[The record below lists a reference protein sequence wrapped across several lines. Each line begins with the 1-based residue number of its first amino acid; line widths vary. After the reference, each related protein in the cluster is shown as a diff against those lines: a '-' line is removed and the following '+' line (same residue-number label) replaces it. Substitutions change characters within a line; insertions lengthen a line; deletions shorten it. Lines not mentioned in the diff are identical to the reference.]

1 MANTNPPVKLMM
13 LALAAP
19 QEQQTPPQREVFESG
34 QPLVVFLGVQ
44 KLESANGRS
53 EEWDEKKW
61 HVGLAKLDEF
71 LVFISKKSPNDGQ
84 SDSENH
90 KNLFERFS
98 GLEIVKTWE
107 NTNINDKIGI
117 SDGKGDNLDER
128 FKDDDKTLWIDKIY
142 RVFFFNGKQDN
153 GVYRGCQGDALNKP
167 LLRLD
172 TAAWVENM
180 ASEKKPDPQWVVSRL
195 RLTCDSSW
203 LEEGEPKSRL
213 LTRFRLVAHIP
224 VAVNSHKDDDD
235 DNDAKAK
242 RYDTRV
248 ILVADSTNAGGSQ
261 SLWANNEN
269 EDWHEG
275 IIFPHFNQLH
285 LAFSESNGF
294 SGDNLTNETLE
305 KSGDNSNLRTLKE
318 LTDTKNPISTD
329 NSNETDNSE
338 RVNIPIL
345 SCFTDLKEKKPSGF
359 INKIRRRQLCL
370 KELKDK
376 RFALRI
382 ESHLIV
388 KDCHRQEKLWDAVVK
403 PFTKLAFPGQL
414 NINENESGCFLV
426 QEQLEEDIFL
436 DLETPAIKPIRWHL
450 NIRIDPELK
459 KHKIED
465 LIFEKCNKISQA
477 VRQGLYLARP
487 ATGVS
492 FLPGIDVSQ
501 QDCTGNPWQLNG
513 KLEQISHRR
522 RIWLDDEVDWQRQAP
537 DPEGRSLTFESFTP
551 VTKNN
556 LLGDGIGKLKEDKL
570 PIKLIK
576 DHDMFVGVDGQ
587 SVLGPNQDYVLA
599 LSESSQLEKGTVRFG
614 LALKPEAVNEN
625 KLILSNFIL
634 GALEFSLG
642 SKPKINIQ
650 IALQPKPSE
659 PETELNSPLESFMQ
673 IDIENFKP
681 VVQDQTNE
689 DKGNEEEQALILE
702 LPKIIDSDR
711 VGEVQGVA
719 QEEHPGG
726 TNAEGNGAFRLE
738 IRESVGEWIEI
749 NKQDD
754 ANNSIWQDQKL
765 EVKLIQN
772 PIAANIKASLNPLLV
787 LDRKPWR
794 AVLVAGEKFT
804 SGGAGGGNNTIAKYM
819 PGDDGL
825 YSWQFFDQKETVTW
839 LLPPQTLGEAME
851 KRRSDIDIAEDKP
864 APMRFGSNSILV
876 VDPTFRNPKNYR
888 EAGWNLK
895 RILAKITDAPSG
907 ALVKELRLELIYGLL
922 TQINPDQEVQV
933 WVTEM
938 QAVIGRAPSTH
949 TVGGGNSFADYGH
962 YVQQIL
968 QAQGQR
974 LAVDKLWSGR
984 PEASFL
990 WKENLQFT
998 LRTYVDSAENIMKPE
1013 GLQTHLLFPATSGY
1027 PNGDGAN
1034 ADPGKSAI
1042 IKSAIVKTFRDG
1054 NPVVNFPGGVAWA
1067 IETANILGE
1076 IYVQG
1081 TSNEGQIGNVHLSA
1095 LGGWGNQRAVY
1106 VKSIFETETTM
1117 GRLQTYRLERLGRI
1131 GGLYNKAKHVIEFQ
1145 RTVAPSD
1152 QFASSQDQL
1161 LDRPVLRKTR
1171 EYIQILEPKKAFSE
1185 SGEATYETGF
1195 LLGSEFVTQRIFV
1208 DSDWGRDV
1216 RNKGWMVPLWKK
1228 QNEQN
1233 GYSYPP
1239 PEVFLTVVGEDG
1251 TKRSVKIESVEKLVF
1266 YTSTRKDDTAETID
1280 DWPAVEGIDFC
1291 DLPLPSVKIQP
1302 PNDKDYGNQLH
1313 DGFLPK
1319 AATVPFGYDNLTLI
1333 LSESSVPVRITAG
1346 RSNEGPAAPIR
1357 AVTIGRAAPA
1367 KNINLNAAGNDVTVI
1382 YNEIRAVFENWA
1394 GRVVAELGCNQV
1406 RQNETDKQFRPQLQ
1420 KLVDSI
1426 TIPIITQDN
1435 LNQEIETEIETRVST
1450 IINSVFLFTL
1460 ADAEN
1465 ILQLVINLESSM
1477 NSRLEEILKRLQNA
1491 LILLS
1496 ALEVNTGAID
1506 QFNYDKLAKSI
1517 QDTEKA
1523 INDFIQLPLESVISF
1538 KIRQPKEDLIDDM
1551 FDFSSLIIPTEEW
1564 KKKESTAKA
1573 IVLSYFNTELL
1584 NTKICLL
1591 SLLESLRNGIN
1602 DYLAPIRNSV
1612 AEVTKLKNNCSKAI
1626 QILSK
1631 YLTSNNHEIP
1641 PTIEVDNAKNYIC
1654 QCYQEIMLKL
1664 DKIHRNTN
1672 YNWEPI
1678 QGKVNSYTQK
1688 NLKTFTD
1695 LESDRNLCTKNLLD
1709 KIIKDLTYE
1718 LRNIPQVDAK
1728 IFDVTFEAIRKL
1740 NNNPPA
1746 DWTKAA
1752 EQIIAESIDD
1762 IDKKLASQLLP
1773 LQNQLK
1779 LKANKVEALYQRA
1792 DNTLRVLRAAGP
1804 PPKVEGLVINRPQ
1817 VAYVFDLVKP
1827 VVDMT
1832 PAVALANRVVA
1843 TKRAIEQTADAAADL
1858 LQPFGVRLPVE
1869 GLAADLLPADL
1880 GETSLS
1886 KLLPDMAGLKLD
1898 ALLPSLKLPDLSDK
1912 VKITRGFDKAK
1923 RQAWLNAT
1931 VDIPLKGTTTLL
1943 SFGPL
1948 SFSLIDGK
1956 ISARSRMTIDQNGR
1970 TETDAKGEITGNWKV
1985 VAGGIEVVTFEKT
1998 PLVFEKSGRLDFKLS
2013 TKRVKLS
2020 PQFQFITNLLEQV
2033 KKSIPPG
2040 IEPIYRD
2047 GLPAGIRCLLAM
2059 DLPPISTGV
2068 FGITDLTLGCS
2079 FGVYAYPE
2087 FEITSSLD
2095 VGTQLSPFT
2104 LAVWLL
2110 NGGGYISL
2118 QLRYVPMAKPGPLII
2133 FSLDLSMVAGVGIG
2147 FAVGVVSGA
2156 IWIQIGCGM
2165 KLELSTGKNS
2175 KKVTTIKVMLLIRG
2189 NVDIAGIATAG
2200 IQLLMEAS
2208 YNGADIVA
2216 KGILR
2221 VSIRVSWLYT
2231 FKAKEKVKYKLA
2243 GDNKSKCEE
2252 KEYTDSYA

>member
-34 QPLVVFLGVQ
+34 QQLVIFLGVQ
-44 KLESANGRS
+44 KLESANGS
-53 EEWDEKKW
+53 SAGWDEKKW
-61 HVGLAKLDEF
+61 YVGLAKLDEF
-71 LVFISKKSPNDGQ
+71 LSYISNENPNNGRE
-84 SDSENH
+84 ENLVG
-90 KNLFERFS
+90 KNLFEKFL
-98 GLEIVKTWE
+98 GKEIVETWQDNKE
-107 NTNINDKIGI
+107 IEKVGI
-117 SDGKGDNLDER
+117 SDGSGSDTKDRFLDDN
-128 FKDDDKTLWIDKIY
+128 KTLWIDKIY

-153 GVYRGCQGDALNKP
+153 GVYRGCQGDALNQP

-180 ASEKKPDPQWVVSRL
+180 ASEKKPGPEWVVSRL

-203 LEEGEPKSRL
+203 LEEGEPKSNL

-224 VAVNSHKDDDD
+224 VAVNSHNDDDEGE
-235 DNDAKAK
+235 DARAK

-248 ILVADSTNAGGSQ
+248 ILVADSSNTGGSQ

-269 EDWHEG
+269 EDRHEG

-294 SGDNLTNETLE
+294 SGGNLTNETLE
-305 KSGDNSNLRTLKE
+305 GNEGNSGLQTLKK
-318 LTDTKNPISTD
+318 LTDTKKPICAD
-329 NSNETDNSE
+329 NINETNNSE

-345 SCFTDLKEKKPSGF
+345 SCFTDLKENQPSGF

-370 KELKDK
+370 KVLKDK

-388 KDCHRQEKLWDAVVK
+388 KDCDRQKKLWNAVVK
-403 PFTKLAFPGQL
+403 PFTELVFPGQL
-414 NINENESGCFLV
+414 NKNEDESGWFLV
-426 QEQLEEDIFL
+426 QEQLEEDIFF
-436 DLETPAIKPIRWHL
+436 DLQTPAIKPSRWHL
-450 NIRIDPELK
+450 NVRIDPELK
-459 KHKIED
+459 SHNIED
-465 LIFEKCNKISQA
+465 LIFEKCNNISQA

-513 KLEQISHRR
+513 RLEQISHRR
-522 RIWLDDEVDWQRQAP
+522 RIWLDDEVDWQSQAP

-556 LLGDGIGKLKEDKL
+556 LLGDRIGELKKVKL
-570 PIKLIK
+570 PIKFIK
-576 DHDMFVGVDGQ
+576 DHDMFVGVNGQ
-587 SVLGPNQDYVLA
+587 SVLGSNQDYVLE
-599 LSESSQLEKGTVRFG
+599 LSESAQLEKGTVRFG

-634 GALEFSLG
+634 GALEFRLG

-659 PETELNSPLESFMQ
+659 QESELNSPLESFMQ

-689 DKGNEEEQALILE
+689 DKGHEEEQALILE
-702 LPKIIDSDR
+702 LPKIINSDG
-711 VGEVQGVA
+711 VEEAQGVA
-719 QEEHPGG
+719 QGEHEGG
-726 TNAEGNGAFRLE
+726 NNAEGNAAFRLE

-772 PIAANIKASLNPLLV
+772 PIAANNKASLNPLLV

-804 SGGAGGGNNTIAKYM
+804 SGGAGDGNNTIAKYM

-851 KRRSDIDIAEDKP
+851 KRRSEIDIAEGMP

-876 VDPTFRNPKNYR
+876 IDPTFRNPKNYR
-888 EAGWNLK
+888 EAGWNLR

-922 TQINPDQEVQV
+922 TQINPDQEVPV

-938 QAVIGRAPSTH
+938 QAVIGRAPSTR

-998 LRTYVDSAENIMKPE
+998 LRTYEDSAEGTKNK
-1013 GLQTHLLFPATSGY
+1013 GLQTPLKFPATSGY
-1027 PNGDGAN
+1027 PNREGAN
-1034 ADPGKSAI
+1034 DDPG
-1042 IKSAIVKTFRDG
+1042 KSAIVKTFRDD
-1054 NPVVNFPGGVAWA
+1054 NAVVNFPGGVAWA

-1081 TSNEGQIGNVHLSA
+1081 TSNDGQIGNVHLSA

-1106 VKSIFETETTM
+1106 GKSIFETETTM

-1216 RNKGWMVPLWKK
+1216 RSEGWMVPLWKK

-1233 GYSYPP
+1233 SYSYPP

-1291 DLPLPSVKIQP
+1291 DLPLPSVKIKRP
-1302 PNDKDYGNQLH
+1302 TDADSENQLH

-1319 AATVPFGYDNLTLI
+1319 AATVPFGYDKLTLI

-1367 KNINLNAAGNDVTVI
+1367 KNSKPDEELQIKRTEFTDIN
-1382 YNEIRAVFENWA
+1382 NEIRAVFENWA
-1394 GRVVAELGCNQV
+1394 GRVVAELGCNQN
-1406 RQNETDKQFRPQLQ
+1406 RQNETDDHFRPQLQ
-1420 KLVDSI
+1420 KLVDSSKKSFI
-1426 TIPIITQDN
+1426 TKDN
-1435 LNQEIETEIETRVST
+1435 LNQEIQTRVRK
-1450 IINSVFLFTL
+1450 IINTVFLFTL

-1465 ILQLVINLESSM
+1465 ILQLVINIESGM
-1477 NSRLEEILKRLQNA
+1477 NSRLNETLNSIQSAHNLLYQFEDNA
-1491 LILLS
+1491 GD
-1496 ALEVNTGAID
+1496 TG
-1506 QFNYDKLAKSI
+1506 QVYYNKLAKII
-1517 QDTEKA
+1517 QDTEQS
-1523 INDFIQLPLESVISF
+1523 ISNFIQLPSESNISF
-1538 KIRQPKEDLIDDM
+1538 KIKQPKKDLIDDI
-1551 FDFSSLIIPTEEW
+1551 FDFSSLIIPTEDW
-1564 KKKESTAKA
+1564 KKNEINVKD
-1573 IVLSYFNTELL
+1573 IVLNYFSTELIDTNIYL
-1584 NTKICLL
+1584 K
-1591 SLLESLRNGIN
+1591 SLLESLNN
-1602 DYLAPIRNSV
+1602 DVNAYLTQIRNSV
-1612 AEVTKLKNNCSKAI
+1612 AEVTKFRNNCSNAI
-1626 QILSK
+1626 LFLIN

-1641 PTIEVDNAKNYIC
+1641 LTDEVKNAKNNIY
-1654 QCYQEIMLKL
+1654 QSYQEIILQL
-1664 DKIHRNTN
+1664 GKIPRNTN

-1678 QGKVNSYTQK
+1678 QGKVISYTQK
-1688 NLKTFTD
+1688 NLKPFTD
-1695 LESDRNLCTKNLLD
+1695 LESDQNLCTHNLLD
-1709 KIIKDLTYE
+1709 KIIKVLIYE
-1718 LRNIPQVDAK
+1718 LPNIPQVDAK
-1728 IFDVTFEAIRKL
+1728 IFDATFEAIRKL

-1746 DWTKAA
+1746 DWTKNA
-1752 EQIIAESIDD
+1752 EQIINESIDF
-1762 IDKKLASQLLP
+1762 IDNKLASQLLP

-1779 LKANKVEALYQRA
+1779 LETNKVEALYQRA

-1998 PLVFEKSGRLDFKLS
+1998 PLVFEKSGKLDFKLS

-2020 PQFQFITNLLEQV
+2020 PQLQFITNLLEQV

-2156 IWIQIGCGM
+2156 IWIQIGCGI

-2208 YNGADIVA
+2208 YNGADMVA

-2231 FKAKEKVKYKLA
+2231 FKTQEKVKYKLA
-2243 GDNKSKCEE
+2243 GDNKSKSDE
-2252 KEYTDSYA
+2252 KEYADSYA

>member
-44 KLESANGRS
+44 KLESANGS
-53 EEWDEKKW
+53 SAGWDEKKW
-61 HVGLAKLDEF
+61 YVGLAKLDEF
-71 LVFISKKSPNDGQ
+71 LDFISKKSPNNGQ

-90 KNLFERFS
+90 KNLFEKFS
-98 GLEIVKTWE
+98 GLEIVKTWK
-107 NTNINDKIGI
+107 NTNINNEIGI

-128 FKDDDKTLWIDKIY
+128 FKDDNKTLWIDKIY
-142 RVFFFNGKQDN
+142 RVFFFDGEEVN
-153 GVYRGCQGDALNKP
+153 GVFSGCNGGALNQP

-172 TAAWVENM
+172 TAAWVEDKG
-180 ASEKKPDPQWVVSRL
+180 SGKYPGPEWVVTRL

-203 LEEGEPKSRL
+203 LEGGEAKSKL

-224 VAVNSHKDDDD
+224 VAVNSHKNDDDD
-235 DNDAKAK
+235 DAKAK

-248 ILVADSTNAGGSQ
+248 ILVADSNNTGGSQ
-261 SLWANNEN
+261 SLWAKNDS
-269 EDWHEG
+269 EDRCEG
-275 IIFPHFNQLH
+275 IIYPHFNQLH

-294 SGDNLTNETLE
+294 SGDGLTNDTLE
-305 KSGDNSNLRTLKE
+305 KKEGNSGLRTLKE
-318 LTDTKNPISTD
+318 LTDTKNPISAD

-345 SCFTDLKEKKPSGF
+345 SCFTDLKEKQPSGF

-426 QEQLEEDIFL
+426 QEQLEEDIFF
-436 DLETPAIKPIRWHL
+436 DLQTPAIKPSRWHL
-450 NIRIDPELK
+450 NVRIDPELNS
-459 KHKIED
+459 HNIED
-465 LIFEKCNKISQA
+465 LIFEKCNNISQA

-492 FLPGIDVSQ
+492 FLPSIDVSQ
-501 QDCTGNPWQLNG
+501 QGYTGNPWQLNG
-513 KLEQISHRR
+513 RLEQISHRR
-522 RIWLDDEVDWQRQAP
+522 RIWLNDDVNWQRQAP

-570 PIKLIK
+570 SIKFIK
-576 DHDMFVGVDGQ
+576 DHDMFVGVNGQ
-587 SVLGPNQDYVLA
+587 SVLGSNQDDVLE

-614 LALKPEAVNEN
+614 LAFKEANN
-625 KLILSNFIL
+625 DRLHYSNFIL

-642 SKPKINIQ
+642 SKAKINIQ

-659 PETELNSPLESFMQ
+659 PESELNSPLESFMQ

-702 LPKIIDSDR
+702 LPKIINSDG
-711 VGEVQGVA
+711 VEDAQGVA
-719 QEEHPGG
+719 QGELEEEN
-726 TNAEGNGAFRLE
+726 NAEGNAAFRLE
-738 IRESVGEWIEI
+738 IRESVGEWIET
-749 NKQDD
+749 NQQDD

-765 EVKLIQN
+765 DVKLIQN
-772 PIAANIKASLNPLLV
+772 PIAANNKASLNPLLV

-851 KRRSDIDIAEDKP
+851 KRRSEIDIAEDKP
-864 APMRFGSNSILV
+864 APMRFGSNSILII
-876 VDPTFRNPKNYR
+876 DPTFRNPKNYR

-922 TQINPDQEVQV
+922 TQINPDQEVPV

-938 QAVIGRAPSTH
+938 QAVIGRAPSTR

-998 LRTYVDSAENIMKPE
+998 LRTYVDPQGITKKAE

-1034 ADPGKSAI
+1034 ADPHESEI
-1042 IKSAIVKTFRDG
+1042 IKTFMDR
-1054 NPVVNFPGGVAWA
+1054 NPTVNFPGGVAWA
-1067 IETANILGE
+1067 IEEANILGE

-1106 VKSIFETETTM
+1106 YKSIFETETTM

-1131 GGLYNKAKHVIEFQ
+1131 GGLYNKAKHVTEYQ

-1208 DSDWGRDV
+1208 DSGWGRDV
-1216 RNKGWMVPLWKK
+1216 RNEGWMVPLWKK

-1233 GYSYPP
+1233 GYSYPQ

-1266 YTSTRKDDTAETID
+1266 YTSTREVDTAETID

-1291 DLPLPSVKIQP
+1291 DLPLPSVKIKRP
-1302 PNDKDYGNQLH
+1302 TNADSENQLH
-1313 DGFLPK
+1313 DGILPK

-1367 KNINLNAAGNDVTVI
+1367 KNSELDEELQIKGTALTGIN
-1382 YNEIRAVFENWA
+1382 NEIRAVLENWA
-1394 GRVVAELGCNQV
+1394 GRVVAEAELGCNQR
-1406 RQNETDKQFRPQLQ
+1406 RQNEIDNYFSSQLQ
-1420 KLVDSI
+1420 QLVESI
-1426 TIPIITQDN
+1426 KIDEIPN
-1435 LNQEIETEIETRVST
+1435 ALST
-1450 IINSVFLFTL
+1450 I
-1460 ADAEN
+1460 
-1465 ILQLVINLESSM
+1465 Q
-1477 NSRLEEILKRLQNA
+1477 
-1491 LILLS
+1491 
-1496 ALEVNTGAID
+1496 
-1506 QFNYDKLAKSI
+1506 
-1517 QDTEKA
+1517 
-1523 INDFIQLPLESVISF
+1523 
-1538 KIRQPKEDLIDDM
+1538 
-1551 FDFSSLIIPTEEW
+1551 
-1564 KKKESTAKA
+1564 
-1573 IVLSYFNTELL
+1573 
-1584 NTKICLL
+1584 
-1591 SLLESLRNGIN
+1591 
-1602 DYLAPIRNSV
+1602 
-1612 AEVTKLKNNCSKAI
+1612 
-1626 QILSK
+1626 
-1631 YLTSNNHEIP
+1631 
-1641 PTIEVDNAKNYIC
+1641 
-1654 QCYQEIMLKL
+1654 
-1664 DKIHRNTN
+1664 
-1672 YNWEPI
+1672 
-1678 QGKVNSYTQK
+1678 
-1688 NLKTFTD
+1688 
-1695 LESDRNLCTKNLLD
+1695 
-1709 KIIKDLTYE
+1709 
-1718 LRNIPQVDAK
+1718 QVDANMFNET
-1728 IFDVTFEAIRKL
+1728 IAAIRDLIKKSSS
-1740 NNNPPA
+1740 
-1746 DWTKAA
+1746 DWTKDA
-1752 EQIIAESIDD
+1752 EEIITESIDV
-1762 IDKKLASQLLP
+1762 IDNKLASQLLP

-1779 LKANKVEALYQRA
+1779 LKTNKAKTLYQRA

-1998 PLVFEKSGRLDFKLS
+1998 PLVFEKSGKLDFKLS

-2020 PQFQFITNLLEQV
+2020 PQLQFITNLLEQV

-2095 VGTQLSPFT
+2095 IGTQLSPFT

-2118 QLRYVPMAKPGPLII
+2118 QLRYVPMAHPEPLII
-2133 FSLDLSMVAGVGIG
+2133 FSLDLSIVAGVGIG
-2147 FAVGVVSGA
+2147 FAVGVISGA

-2208 YNGADIVA
+2208 YNGADMVA

-2231 FKAKEKVKYKLA
+2231 FKAQEKVKYKLA
-2243 GDNKSKCEE
+2243 GRNRKNDE
-2252 KEYTDSYA
+2252 KEYADSYA